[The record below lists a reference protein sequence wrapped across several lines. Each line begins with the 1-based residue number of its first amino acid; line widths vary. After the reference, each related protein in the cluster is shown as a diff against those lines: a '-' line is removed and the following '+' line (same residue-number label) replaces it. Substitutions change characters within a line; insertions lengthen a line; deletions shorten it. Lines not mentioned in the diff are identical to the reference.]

1 MYKFWWDENLYK
13 FFWFYSGLDWAPL
26 LFRKILKII
35 IALLG
40 TIDARIVIFLGNIL
54 LILKT
59 LVKIIQ
65 ARKALVILLQNLG
78 FVINVKNPQL
88 APVKEIEFL
97 GGSDNR
103 FKNSDTYLTTPHLL
117 GPPFSPPLP

>member
-1 MYKFWWDENLYK
+1 M
-13 FFWFYSGLDWAPL
+13 
-26 LFRKILKII
+26 
-35 IALLG
+35 
-40 TIDARIVIFLGNIL
+40 IDVRIVIFLGNIL
-54 LILKT
+54 LILET
-59 LVKIIQ
+59 LLKIIQ

-78 FVINVKNPQL
+78 FVINVKKPQL

-103 FKNSDTYLTTPHLL
+103 FKNSDTYLTTPYLL

>member
-1 MYKFWWDENLYK
+1 M
-13 FFWFYSGLDWAPL
+13 
-26 LFRKILKII
+26 
-35 IALLG
+35 
-40 TIDARIVIFLGNIL
+40 IFLGNIL

-103 FKNSDTYLTTPHLL
+103 FKNSDTYLTTPHRR
-117 GPPFSPPLP
+117 GPPLLPSPLIKKVLYFQDEGTNLTTSKEAINIGLIISG